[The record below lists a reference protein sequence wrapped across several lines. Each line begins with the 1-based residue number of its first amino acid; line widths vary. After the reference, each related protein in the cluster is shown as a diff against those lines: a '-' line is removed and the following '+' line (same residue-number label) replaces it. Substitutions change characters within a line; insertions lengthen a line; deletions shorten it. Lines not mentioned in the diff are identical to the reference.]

1 MECFGCYREPAIER
15 ALSGDGFNNIKKEV
29 FCIMKGKKLKKAAAA
44 AFTCGMLL
52 VTGVAALAASETARG
67 NAGSTGI
74 VAEIGFNGTR
84 AYAKLSATANVYATM
99 EAEAY
104 YWGGSEPRKFSGRIE
119 ENSYGEIS
127 TNCNRDVFIAN
138 CRYEVTGTDGSWS
151 HFMYINTDAP

>member
-1 MECFGCYREPAIER
+1 
-15 ALSGDGFNNIKKEV
+15 
-29 FCIMKGKKLKKAAAA
+29 MKGKKLKKAAAA

-67 NAGSTGI
+67 NAGSTGV

-99 EAEAY
+99 EAEAVY
-104 YWGGSEPRKFSGRIE
+104 VGDREPRKFSGRIE

-127 TNCNRDVFIAN
+127 TNCTGNVIAAACQFN
-138 CRYEVTGTDGSWS
+138 VTSADGSWS
-151 HFMYINTDAP
+151 HYSYAN